1 MTSIRALADCIG
13 LPNNFSVL
21 RNFFGFFRGTLPPDP
36 SGIRVTVSL
45 AHQAGR
51 LKGPHF
57 NLNVIAVGADNF
69 TDGDRS
75 VVDFAIFRS
84 RQIYS
89 QVGVGVGRVLHFQV
103 SVAAAHGLDAPTT
116 EGQLED
122 ISNLKVV
129 NNDALDIS
137 VPHAMNVSSN
147 GGVTLGL
154 SPQPGPCVE
163 KDQKG
168 MNGSVVGVFSPDQTA
183 RSFSHELGHNLG
195 LGHQNDHHNDLMCQ
209 SAFANSIRNSV
220 NLTTDQ
226 GDTIKG
232 HCLMKKGCS
241 GKANKK

>member
-13 LPNNFSVL
+13 LPKSFSVL
-21 RNFFGFFRGTLPPDP
+21 SNFLGFFRGTLPPDP
-36 SGIRVTVSL
+36 SGTRVTVSL
-45 AHQAGR
+45 AHQAR
-51 LKGPHF
+51 LLKGPHF

-137 VPHAMNVSSN
+137 VPDAMNVSSN

-154 SPQPGPCVE
+154 SPEPGPCVE

-168 MNGSVVGVFSPDQTA
+168 MNGSVVGLFSPDQTA
-183 RSFSHELGHNLG
+183 RTFSHELGHNFG
-195 LGHQNDHHNDLMCQ
+195 LGHQNDHHNNLMCQ
-209 SAFANSIRNSV
+209 SIFANSIRNSV
-220 NLTTDQ
+220 NLTADQ

-232 HCLMKKGCS
+232 HCLMKKACS
-241 GKANKK
+241 GKVNKK